1 METNKLKNVERITK
15 LMDSQFNIGGFKFG
29 VDPVLKFIPFL
40 GDGISVIISGLMVLT
55 MAKHGAS
62 GRVKAKMVL
71 NIAIDALIGAIPILG
86 WFFDFYFKANERN
99 LMLLKQHYNEEKHQG
114 SAGSIIV
121 WIVLIVIL
129 VIALSIFLIWKTG
142 EWFINIF

>member
-15 LMDSQFNIGGFKFG
+15 LMDSQFTVGGFKFG
-29 VDPVLKFIPFL
+29 VDPLLNFIPLL

-55 MAKHGAS
+55 MARHGAS
-62 GRVKAKMVL
+62 GRVKARMVL
-71 NIAIDALIGAIPILG
+71 NIAIDALIGAIPLLG

-99 LMLLKQHYNEEKHQG
+99 LMLLKQHYNEGKHQG

-121 WIVLIVIL
+121 WIVLLLVL
-129 VIALSIFLIWKTG
+129 VIAFSIFLIWKMG
-142 EWFINIF
+142 EWLLGVF